1 MVRGVQQHVISHL
14 NKYLDGIFFKRLI
27 RSEFKD
33 NVNAWDTAYR
43 ITTEK
48 ILYKELRQWGDL
60 AWWEY
65 SNPGWNTRNTW
76 DTMFSVVNKLI
87 REDEN
92 CLRAICYIFV
102 MENLEGKHHNVKNY
116 VEQGK
121 KYLSHFK

>member
-1 MVRGVQQHVISHL
+1 MVRGVQQHVIPHL
-14 NKYLDGIFFKRLI
+14 KKYLDSIFFKRLI

-33 NVNAWDTAYR
+33 NVNAWNAAYR

-87 REDEN
+87 RED
-92 CLRAICYIFV
+92 
-102 MENLEGKHHNVKNY
+102 
-116 VEQGK
+116 
-121 KYLSHFK
+121 